1 MKKYRI
7 LCSQIT
13 YFAINIEAENE
24 DQALEISNNLDVDE
38 FSELPFQ
45 DWQLDDI
52 CLSDNNHLDDFPLI
66 TKNEVTL

>member
-13 YFAINIEAENE
+13 YFAINIEAKNE
-24 DQALEISNNLDVDE
+24 DQALEIANCLGVED

-45 DWQLDDI
+45 DWQLDNI
-52 CLSDNNHLDDFPLI
+52 CLSDNNHLDHYPLI
-66 TKNEVTL
+66 TKNEVTA